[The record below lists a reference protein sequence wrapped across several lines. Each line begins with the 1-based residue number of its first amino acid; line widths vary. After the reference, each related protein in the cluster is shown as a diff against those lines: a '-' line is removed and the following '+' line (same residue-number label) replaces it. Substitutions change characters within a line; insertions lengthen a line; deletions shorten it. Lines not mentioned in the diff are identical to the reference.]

1 MSDSNKWSLS
11 RALTAELSYFFV
23 SFRFQYFPGNDR
35 LSICCIRNIPN
46 LFPNVPWNRRVW
58 SYSRSVH
65 YACLYVLAV
74 LQA

>member
-11 RALTAELSYFFV
+11 YALTAELSCFFV
-23 SFRFQYFPGNDR
+23 SFRFQYIPGNDR
-35 LSICCIRNIPN
+35 ISICCVRDIPN

-58 SYSRSVH
+58 PYSWFVH

-74 LQA
+74 LQV